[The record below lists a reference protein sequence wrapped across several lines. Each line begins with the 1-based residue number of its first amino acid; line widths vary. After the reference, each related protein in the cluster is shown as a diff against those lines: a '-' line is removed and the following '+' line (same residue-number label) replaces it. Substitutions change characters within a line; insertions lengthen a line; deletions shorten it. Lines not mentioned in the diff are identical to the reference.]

1 MSVTIKDVA
10 REANVSPSTVS
21 KVMNHSPSIP
31 EVTVNHVKEV
41 MERLHYYPNM
51 QARNFVKKTTMNIA
65 FLTKLQSHIAFTN
78 PHMFDIMCGA
88 QEVLAQKGYNLS
100 IIGIHD
106 PDEAAE
112 TVERIITQKSA
123 DGIIVHGSATAKDM
137 TALLEKSK
145 FPHIIIG
152 KPNFE
157 SQVCWVDTNHFISGQ
172 IAADHLCDCGFN
184 KIAFIGG
191 SKEDRI
197 FMQRLNG
204 FLTVMKDRN
213 LYVPNEFIKYGDTSS
228 KSGFELTNE
237 LLACDSRPNAI
248 ICEDNIVAFSTLKSI
263 NQHNLRIPQDIA
275 LICFDNYPISEFMD
289 PIPTVVD
296 INVHDLGMQAAS
308 LILRKIKHPEL
319 QVQTFTTLP
328 ILKIR
333 SSTQACTD
341 ILKKSDDV

>member
-31 EVTVNHVKEV
+31 EVTVKHVEEV

-65 FLTKLQSHIAFTN
+65 FITMLEPYIAFTN
-78 PHMFDIMCGA
+78 PHMFDIMCGV
-88 QEVLAQKGYNLS
+88 QEVLAQKSYNLS

-106 PDEAAE
+106 PKEAIE
-112 TVERIITQKSA
+112 TVERIIVQKTA
-123 DGIIVHGSATAKDM
+123 DGIVIHGSATTKDL
-137 TALLEKSK
+137 TVLLAKSK

-157 SQVCWVDTNHFISGQ
+157 SPVCWVDTNHFLSGQ
-172 IAADHLCDCGFN
+172 IAAEHLCDCGFK

-191 SKEDRI
+191 SKDDKM

-204 FLTVMKDRN
+204 FLSVMEERN
-213 LYVPNEFIKYGDTSS
+213 LEVPDKFIKYGDFSS
-228 KSGFELTNE
+228 KNSGFELTNE
-237 LLACDSRPNAI
+237 LLDCKSRPDAI
-248 ICEDNIVAFSTLKSI
+248 ICEDNTVAFSTVKSI
-263 NQHNLRIPQDIA
+263 HQHNLKIPNDIA
-275 LICFDNYPISEFMD
+275 LLCFDNYPISEFMD
-289 PIPTVVD
+289 PLPTVVD

-319 QVQTFTTLP
+319 QVQTFTTMP
-328 ILKIR
+328 ILMIR
-333 SSTQACTD
+333 SSTQLSKM
-341 ILKKSDDV
+341 I